1 MHLYKKVHF
10 IGIGGISMS
19 ALAKIL
25 ISNGV
30 EVSGSDITET
40 PIVTELRS
48 MGSKIAI
55 PHCYECIENPDI
67 IVYTSAIKDD
77 NPEMVAA
84 RDKGI
89 ELVERATMVGNIMR
103 AYAMPVAV
111 AGTHGK
117 TTTTSMMAY
126 TMIESD
132 LDPTVMV
139 GGELDILGGNLRIG
153 KGAHMV
159 TEACEY
165 CRNFLQFAPKIG
177 MILNIEA
184 DHLDYYK
191 DLDDVIDAFSS
202 FSNLLPKD
210 GTLVIN
216 GDDANCIKAS
226 KSAVCN
232 VITVGIKNGDYKA
245 ENITYDKFGYPS
257 FDVVKN
263 GNTIMHLTLNV
274 VGEHNIYNSLCAIAA
289 SLAMTDN
296 TNAIKSGLE
305 KFTGTKRRFEKKGEV
320 DGILVVD
327 DYAHHPTEI
336 RATLSA
342 VKKIQSGNVWCVFQP
357 HTYTR
362 TKTLFDDFADALA
375 DAQNLIIADIY
386 AAREKDTG
394 LVHARDLAGAI
405 DGAAYISG
413 FENIA
418 EYFMKNAKEGDIILT
433 MGAGDI
439 FKVGELILQ
448 KR

>member
-1 MHLYKKVHF
+1 
-10 IGIGGISMS
+10 MS

-30 EVSGSDITET
+30 EVSGSDITAT
-40 PIVTELRS
+40 PITKELES
-48 MGSKIAI
+48 MGAKITI

-67 IVYTSAIKDD
+67 IVYTSAISNE
-77 NPEMVAA
+77 NPEMCAA

-89 ELVERATMVGNIMR
+89 ELVERAAMVGNIMR
-103 AYAMPVAV
+103 GYNTAVAV

-126 TMIESD
+126 TMVESG

-139 GGELDILGGNLRIG
+139 GGELDILGGNLRISKSG
-153 KGAHMV
+153 YMV

-165 CRNFLQFAPKIG
+165 CRNFLQFAPRIG

-202 FSNLLPKD
+202 FSALIPRD

-216 GDDANCIKAS
+216 GDDENCIKAA
-226 KSAVCN
+226 KSAKCN
-232 VITVGIKNGDYKA
+232 VITVGINSGDYKA
-245 ENITYDKFGYPS
+245 ENIVYDKFGYPT
-257 FDVVKN
+257 FDITHN
-263 GNTIMHLTLNV
+263 GSKVMSLTLNV
-274 VGEHNIYNSLCAIAA
+274 VGEHNIYNSLCAAA
-289 SLAMTDN
+289 ATLAMTDN
-296 TNAIKSGLE
+296 VSSIKAGLE

-320 DGILVVD
+320 NGILVVD

-336 RATLSA
+336 KATLSA
-342 VKKIQSGNVWCVFQP
+342 VSKIQSGKVWCVFQP

-362 TKTLFDDFADALA
+362 TKTLFSDFAEALTA
-375 DAQNLIIADIY
+375 AENLVIADIY

-394 LVHARDLAGAI
+394 LIHSRDLADAI
-405 DGAAYISG
+405 EGSVYISG
-413 FENIA
+413 FDKIA
-418 EYFMKNAKEGDIILT
+418 EYFKENAKPGDIILT
-433 MGAGDI
+433 IGAGDI
-439 FKVGELILQ
+439 FKVGEMIL

>member
-1 MHLYKKVHF
+1 MYKKVHF

-30 EVSGSDITET
+30 QVSGSDITET
-40 PIVTELRS
+40 PITEELRT
-48 MGSKIAI
+48 MGAKISI
-55 PHCYECIENPDI
+55 PHCYECIESPDI
-67 IVYTSAIKDD
+67 VVYTSAIAND
-77 NPEMVAA
+77 NPELKAA

-89 ELVERATMVGNIMR
+89 ELVERASMVGNIMR
-103 AYAMPVAV
+103 SYHVPVAI

-126 TMIESD
+126 TMISAQ

-139 GGELDILGGNLRIG
+139 GGELDILNGNLKTG
-153 KGAHMV
+153 KGGFMV

-165 CRNFLQFAPKIG
+165 CRNFLKFAPKIG
-177 MILNIEA
+177 VILNIEA

-202 FSNLLPKD
+202 FSALLPED

-216 GDDANCIKAS
+216 GDDENCIKAS
-226 KSAVCN
+226 KSAKCK
-232 VITVGIKNGDYKA
+232 VIKVGIKNGDIKA
-245 ENITYDKFGYPS
+245 ENICYDKFGYPS
-257 FDVVKN
+257 FDVVAG
-263 GNTIMHLTLNV
+263 GNKIMHLTLNV
-274 VGEHNIYNSLCAIAA
+274 VGEHNIYNALCAVGA
-289 SLAMTDN
+289 SLEMSDDID
-296 TNAIKSGLE
+296 AIKDGLE

-320 DGILVVD
+320 GGILVVD

-336 RATLSA
+336 KATLSA
-342 VKKIQSGNVWCVFQP
+342 VSKIKGGKVWCVFQP

-362 TKTLFDDFADALA
+362 TKTLFDDFVSALGT
-375 DAQNLIIADIY
+375 AQNLVIADIY

-394 LVHARDLAGAI
+394 LVHSRDLADAIEGAK
-405 DGAAYISG
+405 YISG

-418 EYFMKNAKEGDIILT
+418 AYFKENAKDGDIILT

-439 FKVGELILQ
+439 FKVGDILLAEA
-448 KR
+448 K